1 MREDGNL
8 CWAYK
13 SVQQMD
19 FVLKF
24 HLGVAQAGR
33 IPHCT
38 GKPLYSKL
46 VITFG
51 FLLCLN
57 FPC

>member
-1 MREDGNL
+1 
-8 CWAYK
+8 
-13 SVQQMD
+13 MD